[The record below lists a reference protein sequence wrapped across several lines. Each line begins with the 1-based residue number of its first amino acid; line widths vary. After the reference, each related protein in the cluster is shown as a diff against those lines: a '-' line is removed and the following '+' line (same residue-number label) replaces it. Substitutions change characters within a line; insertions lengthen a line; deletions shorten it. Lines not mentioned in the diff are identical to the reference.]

1 MKDYFKFRKY
11 ENVSGI
17 VNLGVV
23 YDKKEYCNPARGKY
37 VVSYNYDD
45 LLTYNELKEKLK
57 EFNINIEDFNEE
69 SLLKELLENKEL
81 FYKFKIV
88 ESSDNELYM
97 NGEESEYFFS
107 LESIRN
113 YVYKLNLKKRE

>member
-1 MKDYFKFRKY
+1 MIRSWL
-11 ENVSGI
+11 EVAWTEGI

-23 YDKKEYCNPARGKY
+23 YDKKEYCNSARGKY

-45 LLTYNELKEKLK
+45 LLTYDELKEKLK
-57 EFNINIEDFNEE
+57 EFNVNIEDFNKE

-113 YVYKLNLKKRE
+113 YVYRLNLKKR

>member
-11 ENVSGI
+11 ENVLGI

-23 YDKKEYCNPARGKY
+23 YDKKEYCNSARGKY

-45 LLTYNELKEKLK
+45 LLTYDELKEKLK
-57 EFNINIEDFNEE
+57 EFNVNIEDFNKE

-113 YVYKLNLKKRE
+113 YVYRLNLKKR

>member
-11 ENVSGI
+11 ENVLGI

-23 YDKKEYCNPARGKY
+23 YDKKEYCNSARGKY

-113 YVYKLNLKKRE
+113 YVYRLNLKKR

>member
-11 ENVSGI
+11 GNVLGI

-23 YDKKEYCNPARGKY
+23 YDKKEYCNSARGKY

-45 LLTYNELKEKLK
+45 LLTYDELKEKLK
-57 EFNINIEDFNEE
+57 EFNVNIEDFNKE

-113 YVYKLNLKKRE
+113 YVYRLNLKKR